1 MDYCTIDDVKSRL
14 DISSDSYDFRI
25 SEFVTVCSR
34 WVDEYC
40 HLPANGF
47 TVSSDSTRYF
57 GHGDLS
63 IREQFRTLRLD
74 APLIS
79 VTTLTNGD
87 GAVLAPAAYRLEPR
101 NESHYWSIRLLSGYS
116 WNFNVDGEVIVLGKW
131 GYSTVTPPP
140 VKEATALF
148 SAWILKRYQA
158 ALQDA
163 NANFDLGQITYS
175 ESVPKQVKALLTPY
189 QNKARLV
196 G

>member
-1 MDYCTIDDVKSRL
+1 MDYCNFDDVKLRL
-14 DISSDSYDFRI
+14 NITGDDYDYQI
-25 SEFVTVCSR
+25 ADFVTTCSR

-40 HLPANGF
+40 RLPVDGF
-47 TVSSDSTRYF
+47 AVSNDSTRYF

-63 IREQFRTLRLD
+63 IQSWFSVLRLD
-74 APLIS
+74 TPLLT

-87 GAVLAPAAYRLEPR
+87 GAVLPTLAYRLEPR
-101 NESHYWSIRLLSGYS
+101 NENHYFSIRLLSGYS
-116 WNFNVDGEVIVLGKW
+116 WSFATDGEISVLGKW
-131 GYSTVTPPP
+131 GRSLVAPAP

-148 SAWILKRYQA
+148 AAWLLKRYQA

-163 NANFDLGQITYS
+163 TANFDLGQLTYS